1 VKTRHNPIVV
11 AMDLEGVLV
20 PEVWIAFA
28 EKTGIDELRLTTRDI
43 SDYDV
48 LMKRRLQILKDRRLK
63 LGDIQNVIENMDVMP
78 GALQYLDW
86 LRPRHQA
93 IILSDTY
100 YEFASPFMRKLGWPT
115 LFCNS
120 LETDAE
126 GTVVNYHIRL
136 RDGKRHAVL
145 AFKQLNFDVIAM
157 GDSYNDTTMLCEAEL
172 GILFRP
178 PDNVRQEFP
187 QFPVALDYEEVKRL
201 ICEFATGR

>member
-1 VKTRHNPIVV
+1 MKTRHNPIVV